1 MNTTLAPSQR
11 KGEADAP
18 GLPAIRETLPDY
30 IYRRFFKAGIL
41 VVLTV
46 GCTWGAVNL
55 LEIGLAGSFLQMRL
69 LPAIHAHAHAMV
81 FGWVGLFVMGFAY
94 QSFPRFKATSLW
106 KPKLAAFTL
115 YLMLAGILARIA
127 AELLQAGPTAL
138 ALGGFSAAAELA
150 AVSLFILVIRR
161 SASSSIEPRHAYERF
176 LGAAMF
182 WLWVQTALSHAFF
195 FAKATA
201 TSRDELVVRIALIDG
216 PLLSIQFLGFVA
228 MMIAGVS
235 LRMIPMAYGFPRPQH
250 DRRGL
255 IFWLMNGSLML
266 GVACYLAFF
275 ATRIPFFA
283 VGLELAYVLTF
294 AWALLLVRQL
304 GIFSRPAASDR
315 GLKFIRAAYSW
326 LLVATAMLPLVP
338 LYNALTDQAFSH
350 AYMGAHRH
358 ALTVGFVSMMILG
371 VSSRIVPMLAGL
383 RSDEV
388 SALWGPFLLLNV
400 GNALRVSLQILTDF
414 VPSVAYPW
422 VGFTGFVE
430 VAALFWWGL
439 VMWRTMNLSSTTR
452 ARLFRAPAALE
463 TK

>member
-1 MNTTLAPSQR
+1 MS
-11 KGEADAP
+11 K
-18 GLPAIRETLPDY
+18 LPIDPLGSAAGGPIQPVVRETLPDF
-30 IYRRFFKAGIL
+30 IYRRFFKAGIF
-41 VVLTV
+41 VVLTA

-94 QSFPRFKATSLW
+94 QSFPRFKSTSLW

-115 YLMLAGILARIA
+115 YLMLAGILTRIT
-127 AELLQAGPTAL
+127 AELLQNGLL
-138 ALGGFSAAAELA
+138 AMGLGGFSAAAEIT
-150 AVSLFILVIRR
+150 AVSLFIVIIRK
-161 SASSSIEPRHAYERF
+161 SARKAIEPRQLYERF

-182 WLWVQTALSHAFF
+182 WFWVQTALSHFFF

-201 TSRDELVVRIALIDG
+201 ASTEELVLRIALIDG
-216 PLLSIQFLGFVA
+216 PLLSIQFLGFVP

-235 LRMIPMAYGFPRPQH
+235 LRMIPMAYGFRRPQR
-250 DRRGL
+250 DWRRL
-255 IFWLMNGSLML
+255 IFWLMNGSLVL
-266 GVACYLAFF
+266 GVASYLALFTTRRVFF
-275 ATRIPFFA
+275 AA
-283 VGLELAYVLTF
+283 GLELAYVLTF
-294 AWALLLVRQL
+294 AWAALLVEQL
-304 GIFSRPAASDR
+304 GIFSRPTTSDR

-338 LYNALTDQAFSH
+338 LYNALTGQAFSH

-383 RSDEV
+383 RHDEV
-388 SALWGPFLLLNV
+388 SALWGPFLLLNI
-400 GNALRVSLQILTDF
+400 GNALRVGLQILTDF
-414 VPSVAYPW
+414 VPWIAYPW

-430 VAALFWWGL
+430 VIGLFWWGV
-439 VMWRTMNLSSTTR
+439 VMWRTMNLAKTTR
-452 ARLFRAPAALE
+452 ARLFRAPIALE
-463 TK
+463 SK